1 MPLYLQVK
9 EEEIEMVYFMI
20 SQDNPL
26 KNLYMVK
33 IIDLEELIKYQNF
46 KNMMIKI
53 NILITHNSNNNKIF
67 KMKQI
72 YDINY
77 KFIKNKI

>member
-20 SQDNPL
+20 SQDNLL

-33 IIDLEELIKYQNF
+33 IIDLEEQIKYLIF

-67 KMKQI
+67 KMKQT
-72 YDINY
+72 YDISF
-77 KFIKNKI
+77 KL